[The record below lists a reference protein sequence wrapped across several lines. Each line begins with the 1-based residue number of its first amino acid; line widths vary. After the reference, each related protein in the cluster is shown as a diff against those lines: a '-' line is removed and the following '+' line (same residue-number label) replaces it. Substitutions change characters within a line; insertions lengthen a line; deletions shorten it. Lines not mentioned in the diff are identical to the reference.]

1 MTDDEYDY
9 RRIIPRGTT
18 LVECGASGDCLFQS
32 FAYGLGDRSGTLH
45 LDLRQLAMEHLSA
58 NLADHEETV
67 FTLSDDNNP
76 LNAQTFINEMSIPG
90 THGNELCVQLLAN
103 VTERRVRVFSRHF
116 DNDALGGFY
125 TYDPLIHVPEH
136 DPTIDIL
143 HLDLGDG
150 VGHYQCISKIMPNP
164 RQFQNQKITQT
175 DSTNSNDSNIIV
187 EQPPVPN
194 FIHTSNEI
202 YNRKS
207 NMTDD
212 YKVTIIVEPSSVPNF
227 IPASP
232 EIDKRRQKRQN
243 LSPEQKE
250 ALNEKRRCKD
260 REKRSAA
267 KKEEDKLRKKTC
279 RKEESDEATAARREK
294 VKLLMKRCREK
305 ESNEATAARRE
316 KDKLTKK
323 RCREEE
329 SNEATAA
336 RQQKVKLLM
345 KRCREEESNEATAAR
360 QQKVKLLMKRCRQE
374 ESNEATA
381 ARQQKVK
388 LLMKRCRQEESN
400 EATAARR
407 TKDKQAKKIKRQCN
421 SQGNNDYN
429 NKEAN
434 IVIQRLMKEAK
445 HILHRTKDPDNP
457 CRFKANVCIIC
468 DGFIIGTEKIC
479 KLTPDQISQHRRRLS
494 VKAYESYYGHELKPE
509 LRKQYKVSN
518 KNLKDLLLSPRSRK
532 YKDGYV
538 TCERCAIAM
547 RSNLIKKITPPKFAI
562 ANGFVIGSFPSEIEF
577 VNKEGETVKRKIE
590 ENELTDIL
598 KAMMAPVRMYGYV
611 FAYSGGSQK
620 SIQGNFQFFEMDQNK
635 IGAVMTHL
643 NQAGIGEHIYV
654 VLCGRMTPEQK
665 QIVRTKAIVNT
676 KLFLDILT
684 WFVTKSG
691 HKGYEN
697 ITIPEKCPQ
706 PVFIEDREKNNNTDQ
721 SVDRNMES
729 NIESGTYHFTSAQ
742 EPNQDTSVFNCP
754 DRFAIALLQKKRP
767 VLLVSGGTFANIQE
781 TNIENVLP
789 FSFPFG
795 LGGTNMKRQV
805 KVSDLLC
812 IQHYM
817 RLSLGQFLE
826 SQTILLLYQM
836 YNRIKSFINGVMT
849 CRKNVNGISLGD
861 RISNM
866 SMKDIEQ
873 IKDDKTDH
881 LNSTT
886 KEFLKAINTSSSAMG
901 HTPEAAKY
909 ARRDAYAMLNH
920 FGMNG
925 LFLTTTPDDECN
937 MRVQIYSRPQNWVS
951 SYLCA
956 IFKFRK

>member
-267 KKEEDKLRKKTC
+267 KKEEDKLRKKIC

-323 RCREEE
+323 RCRE
-329 SNEATAA
+329 
-336 RQQKVKLLM
+336 
-345 KRCREEESNEATAAR
+345 
-360 QQKVKLLMKRCRQE
+360 
-374 ESNEATA
+374 
-381 ARQQKVK
+381 
-388 LLMKRCRQEESN
+388 EESN

>member
-1 MTDDEYDY
+1 MTIYSFLTNNISTLFRFKMLDDAYDY
-9 RRIIPRGTT
+9 RRILPEGTIR
-18 LVECGASGDCLFQS
+18 VECGASGDCLFQS
-32 FAYGLGDRSGTLH
+32 FAYALGDRSGTLH
-45 LDLRQLAMEHLSA
+45 LNLRQWAMEHLNA

-116 DNDALGGFY
+116 DNDVLGGFY
-125 TYDPLIHVPEH
+125 TFHPLIYVPKH

-143 HLDLGDG
+143 HIDLGDR
-150 VGHYQCISKIMPNP
+150 VGHYQCVCEIMHNR

-175 DSTNSNDSNIIV
+175 DSTNSNDSDTIV
-187 EQPPVPN
+187 EPPPGPN
-194 FIHTSNEI
+194 FIHTNSEI
-202 YNRKS
+202 FNRKS
-207 NMTDD
+207 DMIDD
-212 YKVTIIVEPSSVPNF
+212 YKATIIDEPSSVPNI

-232 EIDKRRQKRQN
+232 EILKRRQKRQN
-243 LSPEQKE
+243 LSPEQKK
-250 ALNEKRRCKD
+250 ALNEKRRYKD
-260 REKRSAA
+260 REKR
-267 KKEEDKLRKKTC
+267 EENKLRKKRC
-279 RKEESDEATAARREK
+279 RDEESTEATAARREEA
-294 VKLLMKRCREK
+294 KLMMKRCRQQ
-305 ESNEATAARRE
+305 ESYEATAARRE
-316 KDKLTKK
+316 EAKLMMK
-323 RCREEE
+323 RR
-329 SNEATAA
+329 
-336 RQQKVKLLM
+336 RQQ
-345 KRCREEESNEATAAR
+345 ESY
-360 QQKVKLLMKRCRQE
+360 
-374 ESNEATA
+374 
-381 ARQQKVK
+381 
-388 LLMKRCRQEESN
+388 

-407 TKDKQAKKIKRQCN
+407 EEAKLMMKRRRQQESYEATAGRRTKDNQAKKKKRQCQ
-421 SQGNNDYN
+421 SQCKNDYN
-429 NKEAN
+429 NNEAN

-494 VKAYESYYGHELKPE
+494 VKAFESYYGHELKPE
-509 LRKQYKVSN
+509 LRKQYQVSN

-547 RSNLIKKITPPKFAI
+547 RSNLINKITPPKFAI

-577 VNKEGETVKRKIE
+577 VNKEGETVTRKIE

-676 KLFLDILT
+676 RLFIDILT

-706 PVFIEDREKNNNTDQ
+706 PVLIEDKEKQNNTDQ
-721 SVDRNMES
+721 TIDPSMES
-729 NIESGTYHFTSAQ
+729 NIESGTYYFTSAQ
-742 EPNQDTSVFNCP
+742 EPNQDTSVFDCP
-754 DRFAIALLQKKRP
+754 DRFAIAMLQNKP
-767 VLLVSGGTFANIQE
+767 PQLLVSGGTFANIQE
-781 TNIENVLP
+781 MKIENVLP

-795 LGGTNMKRQV
+795 IGGMNMNRRV

-817 RLSLGQFLE
+817 RISLRQFME
-826 SQTILLLYQM
+826 SQTILLLHQM
-836 YNRIKSFINGVMT
+836 YNRMKSYINGVMT
-849 CRKNVNGISLGD
+849 CRTNINGITLGD

-881 LNSTT
+881 LNETT
-886 KEFLKAINTSSSAMG
+886 KEFLRAINTSSAAMG

-909 ARRDAYAMLNH
+909 ARRDAYAMLDH

-925 LFLTTTPDDECN
+925 MFATTTPDDECN
-937 MRVQIYSRPQNWVS
+937 MRVQIFSKPQNWVS
-951 SYLCA
+951 SQLQFCA
-956 IFKFRK
+956 IFHF

>member
-323 RCREEE
+323 RCRE
-329 SNEATAA
+329 
-336 RQQKVKLLM
+336 
-345 KRCREEESNEATAAR
+345 
-360 QQKVKLLMKRCRQE
+360 
-374 ESNEATA
+374 
-381 ARQQKVK
+381 
-388 LLMKRCRQEESN
+388 EESN

-849 CRKNVNGISLGD
+849 CRRNINGISLGD

>member
-1 MTDDEYDY
+1 MTIYSFLTNNISTLFRFKMLDDAYDY
-9 RRIIPRGTT
+9 RRILPEGTIR
-18 LVECGASGDCLFQS
+18 VECGASGDCLFQS
-32 FAYGLGDRSGTLH
+32 FAYALGDRSGTLH
-45 LDLRQLAMEHLSA
+45 LNLRQWAMEHLNA

-116 DNDALGGFY
+116 DNDVLGGFY
-125 TYDPLIHVPEH
+125 TFHPLIYVPKH

-143 HLDLGDG
+143 HIDLGDR
-150 VGHYQCISKIMPNP
+150 VGHYQCVCEIMHNR

-175 DSTNSNDSNIIV
+175 DSTNSNDSDTIV
-187 EQPPVPN
+187 EPPPGPN
-194 FIHTSNEI
+194 FIHTNSEI
-202 YNRKS
+202 FNRKS
-207 NMTDD
+207 DMIDD
-212 YKVTIIVEPSSVPNF
+212 YKATIIDEPSSVPNI

-232 EIDKRRQKRQN
+232 EILKRRQKRQN
-243 LSPEQKE
+243 LSPEQKK
-250 ALNEKRRCKD
+250 ALNEKRRYKD
-260 REKRSAA
+260 REKR
-267 KKEEDKLRKKTC
+267 EENKLRKKRC
-279 RKEESDEATAARREK
+279 RDEESTEATAARREEA
-294 VKLLMKRCREK
+294 KLMMKRCRQQ
-305 ESNEATAARRE
+305 ESYEATAARRE
-316 KDKLTKK
+316 EAKLMMK
-323 RCREEE
+323 RR
-329 SNEATAA
+329 
-336 RQQKVKLLM
+336 RQQ
-345 KRCREEESNEATAAR
+345 ESY
-360 QQKVKLLMKRCRQE
+360 
-374 ESNEATA
+374 
-381 ARQQKVK
+381 
-388 LLMKRCRQEESN
+388 

-407 TKDKQAKKIKRQCN
+407 TKDNQAKKKKRQCQ
-421 SQGNNDYN
+421 SQCKNDYN
-429 NKEAN
+429 NNEAN

-494 VKAYESYYGHELKPE
+494 VKAFESYYGHELKPE
-509 LRKQYKVSN
+509 LRKQYQVSN

-547 RSNLIKKITPPKFAI
+547 RSNLINKITPPKFAI

-577 VNKEGETVKRKIE
+577 VNKEGETVTRKIE

-620 SIQGNFQFFEMDQNK
+620 SIQGNFQFFKMDQNK

-676 KLFLDILT
+676 RLFIDILT

-706 PVFIEDREKNNNTDQ
+706 PVLIEDKEKQNNTDQ
-721 SVDRNMES
+721 TIDPSMES
-729 NIESGTYHFTSAQ
+729 NIESGTYYFTSAQ
-742 EPNQDTSVFNCP
+742 EPNQDTSVFDCP
-754 DRFAIALLQKKRP
+754 DRFAIAMLQNKP
-767 VLLVSGGTFANIQE
+767 PQLLVSGGTFANIQE
-781 TNIENVLP
+781 MKIENVLP

-795 LGGTNMKRQV
+795 IGGMNMNRRV

-817 RLSLGQFLE
+817 RISLRQFME
-826 SQTILLLYQM
+826 SQTILLLHQM
-836 YNRIKSFINGVMT
+836 YNRMKSYINGVMT
-849 CRKNVNGISLGD
+849 CRTNINGITLGD

-881 LNSTT
+881 LNETT
-886 KEFLKAINTSSSAMG
+886 KEFLRAINTSSAAMG

-909 ARRDAYAMLNH
+909 ARRDAYAMLDH

-925 LFLTTTPDDECN
+925 MFATTTPDDECN
-937 MRVQIYSRPQNWVS
+937 MRVQIFSKPQNWVS
-951 SYLCA
+951 SQLQFCA
-956 IFKFRK
+956 IFHF

>member
-1 MTDDEYDY
+1 MTIYSFLTNNISTLFRFKMLDDAYDY
-9 RRIIPRGTT
+9 RRILPEGTIR
-18 LVECGASGDCLFQS
+18 VECGASGDCLFQS
-32 FAYGLGDRSGTLH
+32 FAYALGDRSGTLH
-45 LDLRQLAMEHLSA
+45 LNLRQWAMEHLNA

-116 DNDALGGFY
+116 DNDVLGGFY
-125 TYDPLIHVPEH
+125 TFHPLIYVPKH

-143 HLDLGDG
+143 HIDLGDR
-150 VGHYQCISKIMPNP
+150 VGHYQCVCEIMHNR

-175 DSTNSNDSNIIV
+175 DSTNSNDSDTIV
-187 EQPPVPN
+187 EPPPGPN
-194 FIHTSNEI
+194 FIHTNSEI
-202 YNRKS
+202 FNRKS
-207 NMTDD
+207 DMIDD
-212 YKVTIIVEPSSVPNF
+212 YKATIIDEPSSVPNI

-232 EIDKRRQKRQN
+232 EILKRRQKRQN
-243 LSPEQKE
+243 LSPEQKK
-250 ALNEKRRCKD
+250 ALNEKRRYKD
-260 REKRSAA
+260 REKR
-267 KKEEDKLRKKTC
+267 EENKLRKKRC
-279 RKEESDEATAARREK
+279 RDEESTEATAARREEA
-294 VKLLMKRCREK
+294 KLMMKRCRQQ
-305 ESNEATAARRE
+305 ESYEATAARRE
-316 KDKLTKK
+316 EAKLMMK
-323 RCREEE
+323 RRRQQE
-329 SNEATAA
+329 SYEATAA
-336 RQQKVKLLM
+336 
-345 KRCREEESNEATAAR
+345 C
-360 QQKVKLLMKRCRQE
+360 
-374 ESNEATA
+374 
-381 ARQQKVK
+381 
-388 LLMKRCRQEESN
+388 
-400 EATAARR
+400 R
-407 TKDKQAKKIKRQCN
+407 TKDNQAKKKKRQCQ
-421 SQGNNDYN
+421 SQCKNDYN
-429 NKEAN
+429 NNEAN

-494 VKAYESYYGHELKPE
+494 VKAFESYYGHELKPE
-509 LRKQYKVSN
+509 LRKQYQVSN

-547 RSNLIKKITPPKFAI
+547 RSNLINKITPPKFAI

-577 VNKEGETVKRKIE
+577 VNKEGETVTRKIE

-676 KLFLDILT
+676 RLFIDILT

-706 PVFIEDREKNNNTDQ
+706 PVLIEDKEKQNNTDQ
-721 SVDRNMES
+721 TIDPSMES
-729 NIESGTYHFTSAQ
+729 NIESGTYYFTSAQ
-742 EPNQDTSVFNCP
+742 EPNQDTSVFDCP
-754 DRFAIALLQKKRP
+754 DRFAIAMLQNKP
-767 VLLVSGGTFANIQE
+767 PQLLVSGGTFANIQE
-781 TNIENVLP
+781 MKIENVLP

-795 LGGTNMKRQV
+795 IGGMNMNRRV

-817 RLSLGQFLE
+817 RISLRQFME
-826 SQTILLLYQM
+826 SQTILLLHQM
-836 YNRIKSFINGVMT
+836 YNRMKSYINGVMT
-849 CRKNVNGISLGD
+849 CRTNINGITLGD

-881 LNSTT
+881 LNETT
-886 KEFLKAINTSSSAMG
+886 KEFLRAINTSSTAMG

-909 ARRDAYAMLNH
+909 ARRDAYAMLDH

-925 LFLTTTPDDECN
+925 MFATTTPDDECN
-937 MRVQIYSRPQNWVS
+937 MRVQIFSKPQNWVS
-951 SYLCA
+951 SQLQFCA
-956 IFKFRK
+956 IFHF

>member
-1 MTDDEYDY
+1 MTIYSFLTNNISTLFRFKMLDDAYDY
-9 RRIIPRGTT
+9 RRILPEGTIR
-18 LVECGASGDCLFQS
+18 VECGASGDCLFQS
-32 FAYGLGDRSGTLH
+32 FAYALGDRSGTLH
-45 LDLRQLAMEHLSA
+45 LNLRQWAMEHLNA
-58 NLADHEETV
+58 NLADYEETV

-116 DNDALGGFY
+116 DNDVLGGFY
-125 TYDPLIHVPEH
+125 TFHPLIYVPKH

-143 HLDLGDG
+143 HIDLGDG
-150 VGHYQCISKIMPNP
+150 VGHYQCVCEIMHNQ

-175 DSTNSNDSNIIV
+175 DSTNSNDSDTFV
-187 EQPPVPN
+187 EPPPGPN
-194 FIHTSNEI
+194 FIHTNSEI
-202 YNRKS
+202 FNIKS
-207 NMTDD
+207 DMIDD
-212 YKVTIIVEPSSVPNF
+212 YKATIIDEPSSVPNI

-232 EIDKRRQKRQN
+232 EIIKRRQKRQN
-243 LSPEQKE
+243 LSPEQKK
-250 ALNEKRRCKD
+250 ALNEKRRYKD

-267 KKEEDKLRKKTC
+267 RQEEDKLRKKRC
-279 RKEESDEATAARREK
+279 RDEEST
-294 VKLLMKRCREK
+294 
-305 ESNEATAARRE
+305 
-316 KDKLTKK
+316 
-323 RCREEE
+323 
-329 SNEATAA
+329 EATAA
-336 RQQKVKLLM
+336 RQEEDKLN
-345 KRCREEESNEATAAR
+345 K
-360 QQKVKLLMKRCRQE
+360 KRCRQ
-374 ESNEATA
+374 
-381 ARQQKVK
+381 K
-388 LLMKRCRQEESN
+388 ESN

-407 TKDKQAKKIKRQCN
+407 TKDNQAKKKKRQCQ
-421 SQGNNDYN
+421 SQCKNDYN
-429 NKEAN
+429 NNEAN

-509 LRKQYKVSN
+509 LRKQYQVSN

-547 RSNLIKKITPPKFAI
+547 RSNSINKITPPKFAI

-577 VNKEGETVKRKIE
+577 VNKEGETVTRKIE

-676 KLFLDILT
+676 RLFIDILT

-706 PVFIEDREKNNNTDQ
+706 PVLIEDKEKQNNTDQ
-721 SVDRNMES
+721 TIDPSMES
-729 NIESGTYHFTSAQ
+729 NIESGTYYFTSAQ
-742 EPNQDTSVFNCP
+742 EPNQDTSVFDCP
-754 DRFAIALLQKKRP
+754 DRFAIAMLQNKPPR
-767 VLLVSGGTFANIQE
+767 LLVSGGTFANIQE
-781 TNIENVLP
+781 MKIENVLP

-795 LGGTNMKRQV
+795 IGGMNMNRRV

-817 RLSLGQFLE
+817 RISLRQFME
-826 SQTILLLYQM
+826 SQTILLLHQM
-836 YNRIKSFINGVMT
+836 YNRMKSYINGVMT
-849 CRKNVNGISLGD
+849 CRTNINGITLGD

-881 LNSTT
+881 LNETT
-886 KEFLKAINTSSSAMG
+886 KEFLRAINTSSAAMG

-909 ARRDAYAMLNH
+909 ARRDAYAMLDH

-925 LFLTTTPDDECN
+925 IYATTTPDDECN
-937 MRVQIYSRPQNWVS
+937 MRVQIFSKPQNWVS
-951 SYLCA
+951 SQSQFCA
-956 IFKFRK
+956 IFHF

>member
-1 MTDDEYDY
+1 MTIYSFLTNNISTLFRFKMLDDAYDY
-9 RRIIPRGTT
+9 RRILPEGTIR
-18 LVECGASGDCLFQS
+18 VECGASGDCLFQS
-32 FAYGLGDRSGTLH
+32 FAYALGDRSGTLH
-45 LDLRQLAMEHLSA
+45 LNLRQWAMEHLNA

-116 DNDALGGFY
+116 DNDVLGGFY
-125 TYDPLIHVPEH
+125 TFHPLIYVPKH

-143 HLDLGDG
+143 HIDLGDR
-150 VGHYQCISKIMPNP
+150 VGHYQCVCEIMHNR

-175 DSTNSNDSNIIV
+175 DSTNSNDSDTIV
-187 EQPPVPN
+187 EPPPGPN
-194 FIHTSNEI
+194 FIHTNSEI
-202 YNRKS
+202 FNRKS
-207 NMTDD
+207 DMIDD
-212 YKVTIIVEPSSVPNF
+212 YKATIIDEPSSVPNI

-232 EIDKRRQKRQN
+232 EILKRRQKRQN
-243 LSPEQKE
+243 LSPEQKK
-250 ALNEKRRCKD
+250 ALNEKRRYKD
-260 REKRSAA
+260 REKR
-267 KKEEDKLRKKTC
+267 EENKLRKKRC
-279 RKEESDEATAARREK
+279 RDEESTEATAARREEA
-294 VKLLMKRCREK
+294 KLMMKRCRQQ
-305 ESNEATAARRE
+305 ESYEATAARRE
-316 KDKLTKK
+316 EAKLMMK
-323 RCREEE
+323 RRRQQE
-329 SNEATAA
+329 SYEATAA
-336 RQQKVKLLM
+336 RREEAKLMM
-345 KRCREEESNEATAAR
+345 KRRR
-360 QQKVKLLMKRCRQE
+360 QQ
-374 ESNEATA
+374 ESY
-381 ARQQKVK
+381 
-388 LLMKRCRQEESN
+388 

-407 TKDKQAKKIKRQCN
+407 TKDNQAKKKKRQCQ
-421 SQGNNDYN
+421 SQCKNDYN
-429 NKEAN
+429 NNEAN

-494 VKAYESYYGHELKPE
+494 VKAFESYYGHELKPE
-509 LRKQYKVSN
+509 LRKQYQVSN

-547 RSNLIKKITPPKFAI
+547 RSNLINKITPPKFAI

-577 VNKEGETVKRKIE
+577 VNKEGETVTRKIE

-676 KLFLDILT
+676 RLFIDILT

-706 PVFIEDREKNNNTDQ
+706 PVLIEDKEKQNNTDQ
-721 SVDRNMES
+721 TIDPSMES
-729 NIESGTYHFTSAQ
+729 NIESGTYYFTSAQ
-742 EPNQDTSVFNCP
+742 EPNQDTSVFDCP
-754 DRFAIALLQKKRP
+754 DRFAIAMLQNKP
-767 VLLVSGGTFANIQE
+767 PQLLVSGGTFANIQE
-781 TNIENVLP
+781 MKIENVLP

-795 LGGTNMKRQV
+795 IGGMNMNRRV

-817 RLSLGQFLE
+817 RISLRQFME
-826 SQTILLLYQM
+826 SQTILLLHQM
-836 YNRIKSFINGVMT
+836 YNRMKSYINGVMT
-849 CRKNVNGISLGD
+849 CRTNINGITLGD

-881 LNSTT
+881 LNETT
-886 KEFLKAINTSSSAMG
+886 KEFLRAINTSSAAMG

-909 ARRDAYAMLNH
+909 ARRDAYAMLDH

-925 LFLTTTPDDECN
+925 MFATTTPDDECN
-937 MRVQIYSRPQNWVS
+937 MRVQIFSKPQNWVS
-951 SYLCA
+951 SQLQFCA
-956 IFKFRK
+956 IFHF

>member
-323 RCREEE
+323 RCRE
-329 SNEATAA
+329 
-336 RQQKVKLLM
+336 
-345 KRCREEESNEATAAR
+345 
-360 QQKVKLLMKRCRQE
+360 
-374 ESNEATA
+374 
-381 ARQQKVK
+381 
-388 LLMKRCRQEESN
+388 EESN

>member
-1 MTDDEYDY
+1 MTIYSFLTNNISTLFRFKMLDDAYDY
-9 RRIIPRGTT
+9 RRILPEGTIR
-18 LVECGASGDCLFQS
+18 VECGASGDCLFQS
-32 FAYGLGDRSGTLH
+32 FAYALGDRSGTLH
-45 LDLRQLAMEHLSA
+45 LNLRQWAMEHLNA

-67 FTLSDDNNP
+67 FTLSDDNNQ

-116 DNDALGGFY
+116 DNDVLGGFY
-125 TYDPLIHVPEH
+125 TFHPLIYVPKH

-143 HLDLGDG
+143 HIDLGDG
-150 VGHYQCISKIMPNP
+150 VGHYQCVCEIMHNR

-175 DSTNSNDSNIIV
+175 DSTNSNDSDTIV
-187 EQPPVPN
+187 EPPPGPN
-194 FIHTSNEI
+194 FIHTNSEI
-202 YNRKS
+202 FNRKS
-207 NMTDD
+207 DMIDD
-212 YKVTIIVEPSSVPNF
+212 YKATIIDEPSSVPNI

-232 EIDKRRQKRQN
+232 EILKRRQKRQN
-243 LSPEQKE
+243 LSPEQKK
-250 ALNEKRRCKD
+250 ALNEKRRYKD

-267 KKEEDKLRKKTC
+267 RQEEDKLRKKRC
-279 RKEESDEATAARREK
+279 RDEESTEATAARQEEDKLNKKRCRDEESTEANAARREEDKLNKKRCRQKESNEATAARREEA
-294 VKLLMKRCREK
+294 KLMMKRCREK
-305 ESNEATAARRE
+305 ESNEATAARR
-316 KDKLTKK
+316 
-323 RCREEE
+323 
-329 SNEATAA
+329 
-336 RQQKVKLLM
+336 
-345 KRCREEESNEATAAR
+345 
-360 QQKVKLLMKRCRQE
+360 
-374 ESNEATA
+374 
-381 ARQQKVK
+381 
-388 LLMKRCRQEESN
+388 
-400 EATAARR
+400 
-407 TKDKQAKKIKRQCN
+407 TKDNQAKKKKRQCQ
-421 SQGNNDYN
+421 SQCKNDYN
-429 NKEAN
+429 NNEAN

-509 LRKQYKVSN
+509 LRKQYQVSN

-547 RSNLIKKITPPKFAI
+547 RSNSINKITPPKFAI

-577 VNKEGETVKRKIE
+577 VNKEGETVTRKIE

-676 KLFLDILT
+676 RLFIDILT

-706 PVFIEDREKNNNTDQ
+706 PVLIEDKEKQNNTDQ
-721 SVDRNMES
+721 TIDPSMES
-729 NIESGTYHFTSAQ
+729 NIESGTYYFTSAQ
-742 EPNQDTSVFNCP
+742 EPNQDTSVFDCP
-754 DRFAIALLQKKRP
+754 DRFAIAMLQNKP
-767 VLLVSGGTFANIQE
+767 PQLLVSGGTFANIQE
-781 TNIENVLP
+781 MKIENVLP

-795 LGGTNMKRQV
+795 IGGMNMNRRV

-817 RLSLGQFLE
+817 RISLRQFME
-826 SQTILLLYQM
+826 SQTILLLHQM
-836 YNRIKSFINGVMT
+836 YNRMKSYINGVMT
-849 CRKNVNGISLGD
+849 CRTNINGITLGD

-881 LNSTT
+881 LNETT
-886 KEFLKAINTSSSAMG
+886 KEFLRAINTSSAAMG

-909 ARRDAYAMLNH
+909 ARRDAYAMLDH

-925 LFLTTTPDDECN
+925 IYATTTPDDECN
-937 MRVQIYSRPQNWVS
+937 MRVQIFSKPQNWVS
-951 SYLCA
+951 SQSQFCA
-956 IFKFRK
+956 IFHF

>member
-1 MTDDEYDY
+1 MTIYFITNKQHFNTVFRFKMTDDAYDY
-9 RRIIPRGTT
+9 RRILPKGTIR
-18 LVECGASGDCLFQS
+18 VECGASGDCLFQS
-32 FAYGLGDRSGTLH
+32 FAYALGDRSGTLH
-45 LDLRQLAMEHLSA
+45 LNLRQWAMEHLNA

-90 THGNELCVQLLAN
+90 THGTELCVQLLAN

-150 VGHYQCISKIMPNP
+150 VGHYQCVCERMHYP

-175 DSTNSNDSNIIV
+175 DSTDSDTIV
-187 EQPPVPN
+187 EPPPVPN
-194 FIHTSNEI
+194 FIHTKCEMF
-202 YNRKS
+202 NRKS
-207 NMTDD
+207 DMIDD
-212 YKVTIIVEPSSVPNF
+212 YKATIIDEPSSVPNI

-232 EIDKRRQKRQN
+232 EILKRRQKRQN
-243 LSPEQKE
+243 LSPEQKK

-267 KKEEDKLRKKTC
+267 RQEEDKLRKKRC
-279 RKEESDEATAARREK
+279 RDEESTEATAARREEA
-294 VKLLMKRCREK
+294 KLMMKRCREK

-316 KDKLTKK
+316 EDKLNKK
-323 RCREEE
+323 RCREKE
-329 SNEATAA
+329 SYEVTAA
-336 RQQKVKLLM
+336 RREEAKLNM
-345 KRCREEESNEATAAR
+345 KRCREEESY
-360 QQKVKLLMKRCRQE
+360 
-374 ESNEATA
+374 
-381 ARQQKVK
+381 
-388 LLMKRCRQEESN
+388 

-407 TKDKQAKKIKRQCN
+407 TKDNQAKKKKRKCQ

-429 NKEAN
+429 NNEAN

-479 KLTPDQISQHRRRLS
+479 KLTPNQISQHRRRLS

-509 LRKQYKVSN
+509 LRKQYQVN
-518 KNLKDLLLSPRSRK
+518 NNNLKDLLLSPRSRK

-547 RSNLIKKITPPKFAI
+547 RSNLINKITPPKFAI
-562 ANGFVIGSFPSEIEF
+562 ANGFVIGSFPAEIEF

-635 IGAVMTHL
+635 IGAVMSHL

-676 KLFLDILT
+676 RLFLDILT

-706 PVFIEDREKNNNTDQ
+706 PVLIEDKEKQNNTDQ
-721 SVDRNMES
+721 TIDPSMES
-729 NIESGTYHFTSAQ
+729 NIESGTYYFTSAQ
-742 EPNQDTSVFNCP
+742 EPNQDTSVFDCP
-754 DRFAIALLQKKRP
+754 DRFAIAMLQNKP
-767 VLLVSGGTFANIQE
+767 PQLLVSGGTFANIQE
-781 TNIENVLP
+781 MKIENVLP

-795 LGGTNMKRQV
+795 IGGMNMNRKV

-817 RLSLGQFLE
+817 RLSLRQFLE
-826 SQTILLLYQM
+826 SQTILLLHQM
-836 YNRIKSFINGVMT
+836 YNRMKSYINGVMT
-849 CRKNVNGISLGD
+849 CRTNIDGITLGD
-861 RISNM
+861 RISNI

-873 IKDDKTDH
+873 IKDEKTDH
-881 LNSTT
+881 LNKTT
-886 KEFLKAINTSSSAMG
+886 KEFLRAIKTSSAAMG

-909 ARRDAYAMLNH
+909 ARRDAYTMLDY

-925 LFLTTTPDDECN
+925 LFVTTTPDDECN
-937 MRVQIYSRPQNWVS
+937 MRVQIFSKPQNWVS
-951 SYLCA
+951 SQS
-956 IFKFRK
+956 

>member
-1 MTDDEYDY
+1 MTIYSFLTNNISTLFRFKMLDDAYDY
-9 RRIIPRGTT
+9 RRILPEGTIR
-18 LVECGASGDCLFQS
+18 VECGASGDCLFQS
-32 FAYGLGDRSGTLH
+32 FAYALGDRSGTLH
-45 LDLRQLAMEHLSA
+45 LNLRQWAMEHLNA

-116 DNDALGGFY
+116 DNDVLGGFY
-125 TYDPLIHVPEH
+125 TFHPLIYVPKH

-143 HLDLGDG
+143 HIDLGDR
-150 VGHYQCISKIMPNP
+150 VGHYQCVCEIMHNR

-175 DSTNSNDSNIIV
+175 DSTNSNDSDTIV
-187 EQPPVPN
+187 EPPPGPN
-194 FIHTSNEI
+194 FIHTNSEI
-202 YNRKS
+202 FNRKS
-207 NMTDD
+207 DMIDD
-212 YKVTIIVEPSSVPNF
+212 YKATIIDEPSSVPNI

-232 EIDKRRQKRQN
+232 EILKRRQKRQN
-243 LSPEQKE
+243 LSPEQKK
-250 ALNEKRRCKD
+250 ALNEKRRYKD
-260 REKRSAA
+260 REKR
-267 KKEEDKLRKKTC
+267 EENKLRKKRC
-279 RKEESDEATAARREK
+279 RDEESTEATAARREEA
-294 VKLLMKRCREK
+294 KLMMKRGRQQ
-305 ESNEATAARRE
+305 ESYEATAARRE
-316 KDKLTKK
+316 EAKLMMK
-323 RCREEE
+323 RRRQQE
-329 SNEATAA
+329 SYEATAG
-336 RQQKVKLLM
+336 
-345 KRCREEESNEATAAR
+345 
-360 QQKVKLLMKRCRQE
+360 
-374 ESNEATA
+374 
-381 ARQQKVK
+381 
-388 LLMKRCRQEESN
+388 
-400 EATAARR
+400 RR
-407 TKDKQAKKIKRQCN
+407 TKDNQAKKKKRQCQ
-421 SQGNNDYN
+421 SQCKNDYN
-429 NKEAN
+429 NNEAN

-494 VKAYESYYGHELKPE
+494 VKAFESYYGHELKPE
-509 LRKQYKVSN
+509 LRKQYQVSN

-547 RSNLIKKITPPKFAI
+547 RSNLINKITPPKFAI

-577 VNKEGETVKRKIE
+577 VNKEGETVTRKIE

-676 KLFLDILT
+676 RLFIDILT

-706 PVFIEDREKNNNTDQ
+706 PVLIEDKEKQNNTDQ
-721 SVDRNMES
+721 TIDPSMES
-729 NIESGTYHFTSAQ
+729 NIESGTYYFTSAQ
-742 EPNQDTSVFNCP
+742 EPNQDTSVFDCP
-754 DRFAIALLQKKRP
+754 DRFAIAMLQNKP
-767 VLLVSGGTFANIQE
+767 PQLLVSGGTFANIQE
-781 TNIENVLP
+781 MKIENVLP

-795 LGGTNMKRQV
+795 IGGMNMNRRV

-817 RLSLGQFLE
+817 RISLRQFME
-826 SQTILLLYQM
+826 SQTILLLHQM
-836 YNRIKSFINGVMT
+836 YNRMKSYINGVMT
-849 CRKNVNGISLGD
+849 CRTNINGITLGD

-881 LNSTT
+881 LNETT
-886 KEFLKAINTSSSAMG
+886 KEFLRAINTSSAAMG

-909 ARRDAYAMLNH
+909 ARRDAYAMLDH

-925 LFLTTTPDDECN
+925 MFATTTPDDECN
-937 MRVQIYSRPQNWVS
+937 MRVQIFSKPQNWVS
-951 SYLCA
+951 SQLQFCA
-956 IFKFRK
+956 IFHF

>member
-1 MTDDEYDY
+1 MTIYSFLTNNISTLFRFKMLDDAYDY
-9 RRIIPRGTT
+9 RRILPEGTIR
-18 LVECGASGDCLFQS
+18 VECGASGDCLFQS
-32 FAYGLGDRSGTLH
+32 FAYALGDRSGTLH
-45 LDLRQLAMEHLSA
+45 LNLRQWAMEHLNA

-116 DNDALGGFY
+116 DNDVLGGFY
-125 TYDPLIHVPEH
+125 TFHPLIYVPKH

-143 HLDLGDG
+143 HIDLGDR
-150 VGHYQCISKIMPNP
+150 VGHYQCVCEIMHNR

-175 DSTNSNDSNIIV
+175 DSTNSNDSDTIV
-187 EQPPVPN
+187 EPPPGPN
-194 FIHTSNEI
+194 FIHTNSEI
-202 YNRKS
+202 FNRKS
-207 NMTDD
+207 DMIDD
-212 YKVTIIVEPSSVPNF
+212 YKATIIDEPSSVPNI

-232 EIDKRRQKRQN
+232 EILKRRQKRQN
-243 LSPEQKE
+243 LSPEQKK
-250 ALNEKRRCKD
+250 ALNEKRRYKD
-260 REKRSAA
+260 REKR
-267 KKEEDKLRKKTC
+267 EENKLRKKRC
-279 RKEESDEATAARREK
+279 RDEESTEATAARREEA
-294 VKLLMKRCREK
+294 KLMMKRCRQQ
-305 ESNEATAARRE
+305 ESYEATAARRE
-316 KDKLTKK
+316 EAKLMMK
-323 RCREEE
+323 RR
-329 SNEATAA
+329 
-336 RQQKVKLLM
+336 RQQ
-345 KRCREEESNEATAAR
+345 ESY
-360 QQKVKLLMKRCRQE
+360 
-374 ESNEATA
+374 
-381 ARQQKVK
+381 
-388 LLMKRCRQEESN
+388 

-407 TKDKQAKKIKRQCN
+407 TKDNQAKKKKRQCQ
-421 SQGNNDYN
+421 SQCKNDYN
-429 NKEAN
+429 NNEAN

-494 VKAYESYYGHELKPE
+494 VKAFESYYGHELKPE
-509 LRKQYKVSN
+509 LRKQYQVSN

-547 RSNLIKKITPPKFAI
+547 RSNLINKITPPKFAI

-577 VNKEGETVKRKIE
+577 VNKEGETVTRKIE

-676 KLFLDILT
+676 RLFIDILT

-706 PVFIEDREKNNNTDQ
+706 PVLIEDKEKQNNTDQ
-721 SVDRNMES
+721 TIDPSMES
-729 NIESGTYHFTSAQ
+729 NIESGTYYFTSAQ
-742 EPNQDTSVFNCP
+742 EPNQDTSVFDCP
-754 DRFAIALLQKKRP
+754 DRFAIAMLQNKP
-767 VLLVSGGTFANIQE
+767 PQLLVSGGTFANIQE
-781 TNIENVLP
+781 MKIENVLP

-795 LGGTNMKRQV
+795 IGGMNMNRRV

-817 RLSLGQFLE
+817 RISLRQFME
-826 SQTILLLYQM
+826 SQTILLLHQM
-836 YNRIKSFINGVMT
+836 YNRMKSYINGVMT
-849 CRKNVNGISLGD
+849 CRTNINGITLGD

-881 LNSTT
+881 LNETT
-886 KEFLKAINTSSSAMG
+886 KEFLRAINTSSAAMG

-909 ARRDAYAMLNH
+909 ARRDAYAMLDH

-925 LFLTTTPDDECN
+925 MFATTTPDDECN
-937 MRVQIYSRPQNWVS
+937 MRVQIFSKPQNWVS
-951 SYLCA
+951 SQLQFCA
-956 IFKFRK
+956 IFHF

>member
-1 MTDDEYDY
+1 MTIYSFLTNNISTLFRFKMIDDAYDY
-9 RRIIPRGTT
+9 RRILPEGTIR
-18 LVECGASGDCLFQS
+18 VECGASGDCLFQS
-32 FAYGLGDRSGTLH
+32 FAYALGDRSGTLH
-45 LDLRQLAMEHLSA
+45 LNLRQWAMEHLNA

-76 LNAQTFINEMSIPG
+76 LNAQTFINVMSIPG

-116 DNDALGGFY
+116 DNDVLGGFY
-125 TYDPLIHVPEH
+125 TFHPLIYVPKH

-143 HLDLGDG
+143 HIDLGDG
-150 VGHYQCISKIMPNP
+150 VGHYQCVCEIMHNR

-175 DSTNSNDSNIIV
+175 DSTNSNDSDTIV
-187 EQPPVPN
+187 EPPPVPN
-194 FIHTSNEI
+194 FIHTNSEI
-202 YNRKS
+202 FNRKS
-207 NMTDD
+207 DMIDD
-212 YKVTIIVEPSSVPNF
+212 YKATIIDEPSSVPNI

-232 EIDKRRQKRQN
+232 EILKRRQKRQN
-243 LSPEQKE
+243 LSPEQKK
-250 ALNEKRRCKD
+250 ALNEKRRYKD

-267 KKEEDKLRKKTC
+267 RQEEDKLRKKRC
-279 RKEESDEATAARREK
+279 RDEEST
-294 VKLLMKRCREK
+294 
-305 ESNEATAARRE
+305 
-316 KDKLTKK
+316 
-323 RCREEE
+323 
-329 SNEATAA
+329 EATAA
-336 RQQKVKLLM
+336 RQEEDKLNK
-345 KRCREEESNEATAAR
+345 KRCRDEESTEANAAR
-360 QQKVKLLMKRCRQE
+360 REEDKLNKKRCRQ
-374 ESNEATA
+374 
-381 ARQQKVK
+381 K
-388 LLMKRCRQEESN
+388 ESN

-407 TKDKQAKKIKRQCN
+407 TKDNQAKKKKRQCQ
-421 SQGNNDYN
+421 SQCKTDYN
-429 NKEAN
+429 NNEAN

-509 LRKQYKVSN
+509 LRKQYQVSN

-547 RSNLIKKITPPKFAI
+547 RSNSINKITPPKFAI

-577 VNKEGETVKRKIE
+577 VNKEGETVTRKIE

-676 KLFLDILT
+676 RLFIDILT

-706 PVFIEDREKNNNTDQ
+706 PVLIEDKEKQNNTDQ
-721 SVDRNMES
+721 TIDPSMES
-729 NIESGTYHFTSAQ
+729 NIESGTYYFTSAQ
-742 EPNQDTSVFNCP
+742 EPNQDTSVFDCP
-754 DRFAIALLQKKRP
+754 DRFAIAMLQNKPPR
-767 VLLVSGGTFANIQE
+767 LLVSGGTFANIQE
-781 TNIENVLP
+781 MKIENVLP

-795 LGGTNMKRQV
+795 IGGMNMNRRV

-817 RLSLGQFLE
+817 RISLRQFME
-826 SQTILLLYQM
+826 SQTILLLHQM
-836 YNRIKSFINGVMT
+836 YNRMKSYINGVMT
-849 CRKNVNGISLGD
+849 CRTNINGITLGD

-881 LNSTT
+881 LNETT
-886 KEFLKAINTSSSAMG
+886 KEFLRAINTSSAAMG

-909 ARRDAYAMLNH
+909 ARRDAYAMLDH

-925 LFLTTTPDDECN
+925 IYTTTTPDDECN
-937 MRVQIYSRPQNWVS
+937 MRVQIFSKPQNWVS
-951 SYLCA
+951 SQSQFCA
-956 IFKFRK
+956 IFHF

>member
-1 MTDDEYDY
+1 MMK
-9 RRIIPRGTT
+9 R
-18 LVECGASGDCLFQS
+18 C
-32 FAYGLGDRSGTLH
+32 
-45 LDLRQLAMEHLSA
+45 RQ
-58 NLADHEETV
+58 
-67 FTLSDDNNP
+67 
-76 LNAQTFINEMSIPG
+76 Q
-90 THGNELCVQLLAN
+90 
-103 VTERRVRVFSRHF
+103 
-116 DNDALGGFY
+116 
-125 TYDPLIHVPEH
+125 
-136 DPTIDIL
+136 
-143 HLDLGDG
+143 
-150 VGHYQCISKIMPNP
+150 
-164 RQFQNQKITQT
+164 
-175 DSTNSNDSNIIV
+175 
-187 EQPPVPN
+187 
-194 FIHTSNEI
+194 
-202 YNRKS
+202 
-207 NMTDD
+207 
-212 YKVTIIVEPSSVPNF
+212 
-227 IPASP
+227 
-232 EIDKRRQKRQN
+232 
-243 LSPEQKE
+243 
-250 ALNEKRRCKD
+250 
-260 REKRSAA
+260 
-267 KKEEDKLRKKTC
+267 
-279 RKEESDEATAARREK
+279 ESYEATAARREEA
-294 VKLLMKRCREK
+294 KLMMKRR
-305 ESNEATAARRE
+305 
-316 KDKLTKK
+316 
-323 RCREEE
+323 
-329 SNEATAA
+329 
-336 RQQKVKLLM
+336 RQQ
-345 KRCREEESNEATAAR
+345 ESY
-360 QQKVKLLMKRCRQE
+360 
-374 ESNEATA
+374 
-381 ARQQKVK
+381 
-388 LLMKRCRQEESN
+388 

-407 TKDKQAKKIKRQCN
+407 TKDNQAKKKKRQCQ
-421 SQGNNDYN
+421 SQCKNDYN
-429 NKEAN
+429 NNEAN

-494 VKAYESYYGHELKPE
+494 VKAFESYYGHELKPE
-509 LRKQYKVSN
+509 LRKQYQVSN

-547 RSNLIKKITPPKFAI
+547 RSNLINKITPPKFAI

-577 VNKEGETVKRKIE
+577 VNKEGETVTRKIE

-676 KLFLDILT
+676 RLFIDILT

-706 PVFIEDREKNNNTDQ
+706 PVLIEDKEKQNNTDQ
-721 SVDRNMES
+721 TIDPSMES
-729 NIESGTYHFTSAQ
+729 NIESGTYYFTSAQ
-742 EPNQDTSVFNCP
+742 EPNQDTSVFDCP
-754 DRFAIALLQKKRP
+754 DRFAIAMLQNKP
-767 VLLVSGGTFANIQE
+767 PQLLVSGGTFANIQE
-781 TNIENVLP
+781 MKIENVLP

-795 LGGTNMKRQV
+795 IGGMNMNRRV

-817 RLSLGQFLE
+817 RISLRQFME
-826 SQTILLLYQM
+826 SQTILLLHQM
-836 YNRIKSFINGVMT
+836 YNRMKSYINGVMT
-849 CRKNVNGISLGD
+849 CRTNINGITLGD

-881 LNSTT
+881 LNETT
-886 KEFLKAINTSSSAMG
+886 KEFLRAINTSSAAMG

-909 ARRDAYAMLNH
+909 ARRDAYAMLDH

-925 LFLTTTPDDECN
+925 MFATTTPDDECN
-937 MRVQIYSRPQNWVS
+937 MRVQIFSKPQNWVS
-951 SYLCA
+951 SQLQFCA
-956 IFKFRK
+956 IFHF

>member
-1 MTDDEYDY
+1 MTIYSFLTNNISTLFRFKMLDDAYDY
-9 RRIIPRGTT
+9 RRILPEGTIR
-18 LVECGASGDCLFQS
+18 VECGASGDCLFQS
-32 FAYGLGDRSGTLH
+32 FAYALGDRSGTLH
-45 LDLRQLAMEHLSA
+45 LNLRQWAMEHLNA

-116 DNDALGGFY
+116 DNDVLGGFY
-125 TYDPLIHVPEH
+125 TFHPLIYVPKH

-143 HLDLGDG
+143 HIDLGDG
-150 VGHYQCISKIMPNP
+150 VGHYQCVCEIMHNR

-175 DSTNSNDSNIIV
+175 DSTNSNDSDTIV
-187 EQPPVPN
+187 EPPPGPN
-194 FIHTSNEI
+194 FIHTNSEI
-202 YNRKS
+202 FNRKS
-207 NMTDD
+207 DMIDD
-212 YKVTIIVEPSSVPNF
+212 YKATIIDEPSSVPNI

-232 EIDKRRQKRQN
+232 EILKRRQKRQN
-243 LSPEQKE
+243 LSPEQKK
-250 ALNEKRRCKD
+250 ALNEKRRYKD

-267 KKEEDKLRKKTC
+267 RQEEDKLRKKRC
-279 RKEESDEATAARREK
+279 RDEESTEATAARQEEDKLNKKRCRDEESTEANAARREEDKLNKKRCRQKESNEATAARREEA
-294 VKLLMKRCREK
+294 KLMMKRCREK
-305 ESNEATAARRE
+305 ESNEATAARR
-316 KDKLTKK
+316 
-323 RCREEE
+323 
-329 SNEATAA
+329 
-336 RQQKVKLLM
+336 
-345 KRCREEESNEATAAR
+345 
-360 QQKVKLLMKRCRQE
+360 
-374 ESNEATA
+374 
-381 ARQQKVK
+381 
-388 LLMKRCRQEESN
+388 
-400 EATAARR
+400 
-407 TKDKQAKKIKRQCN
+407 TKDNQAKKKKRQCQ
-421 SQGNNDYN
+421 SQCKNDYN
-429 NKEAN
+429 NNEAN

-509 LRKQYKVSN
+509 LRKQYQVSN

-547 RSNLIKKITPPKFAI
+547 RSNSINKITPPKFAI

-577 VNKEGETVKRKIE
+577 VNKEGETVTRKIE

-676 KLFLDILT
+676 RLFIDILT

-706 PVFIEDREKNNNTDQ
+706 PVLIEDKEKQNNTDQ
-721 SVDRNMES
+721 TIDPSMES
-729 NIESGTYHFTSAQ
+729 NIESGTYYFTSAQ
-742 EPNQDTSVFNCP
+742 EPNQDTSVFDCP
-754 DRFAIALLQKKRP
+754 DRFAIAMLQNKP
-767 VLLVSGGTFANIQE
+767 PQLLVSGGTFANIQE
-781 TNIENVLP
+781 MKIENVLP

-795 LGGTNMKRQV
+795 IGGMNMNRKV

-817 RLSLGQFLE
+817 RISLRQFME
-826 SQTILLLYQM
+826 SQTILLLHQM
-836 YNRIKSFINGVMT
+836 YNRMKSYINGVMT
-849 CRKNVNGISLGD
+849 CRTNINGITLGD

-881 LNSTT
+881 LNETP
-886 KEFLKAINTSSSAMG
+886 KEFLRAINTSSAAMG

-909 ARRDAYAMLNH
+909 ARRDAYAMLDH
-920 FGMNG
+920 FGING
-925 LFLTTTPDDECN
+925 LFATTTPDDECN
-937 MRVQIYSRPQNWVS
+937 MRVQIFSKPQHWVS
-951 SYLCA
+951 SQSQFCA
-956 IFKFRK
+956 IFHF